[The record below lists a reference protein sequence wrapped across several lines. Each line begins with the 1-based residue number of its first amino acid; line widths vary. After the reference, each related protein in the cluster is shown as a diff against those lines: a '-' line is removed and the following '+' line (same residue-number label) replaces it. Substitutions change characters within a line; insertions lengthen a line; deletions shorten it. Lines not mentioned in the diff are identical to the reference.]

1 MAVLKAVPADIEYTT
16 LDYIETLAESSP
28 AALQVLIT
36 CAINEL
42 WGAVD
47 EGKADMAVLQSLR
60 DHIDMLMKHGPQ
72 TGPDH

>member
-1 MAVLKAVPADIEYTT
+1 VATLKAAAPEFEYTT
-16 LDYIETLAESSP
+16 LDYIEALAESSP
-28 AALQVLIT
+28 VALQVLIT

-47 EGKADMAVLQSLR
+47 EGKADLAVLQSLR

-72 TGPDH
+72 TGPDQ